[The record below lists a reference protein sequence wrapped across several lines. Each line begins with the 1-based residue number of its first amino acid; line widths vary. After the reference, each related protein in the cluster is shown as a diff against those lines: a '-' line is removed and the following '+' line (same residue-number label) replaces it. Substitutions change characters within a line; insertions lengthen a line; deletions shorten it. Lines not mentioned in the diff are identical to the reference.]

1 MSSRNT
7 RMKLSH
13 KTSRSNSLL
22 NALRRCILLQARTG
36 SRASPLSHSIFCTRH
51 CTHLRLSEAPDL
63 VGLPSTQT
71 GLGPE
76 NGPLSRSRKWTVPW
90 AQNASH
96 GFNGFAFGRW
106 KNGPDVASIFW
117 PLNSAFFAVT
127 GQGPFSG
134 RRNGSNF
141 WHPNWVHFLD
151 PETGPPLV
159 KLNREA

>member
-1 MSSRNT
+1 
-7 RMKLSH
+7 MKLSH
-13 KTSRSNSLL
+13 KTSRSKSLL

-51 CTHLRLSEAPDL
+51 CTRLRISEPPDL
-63 VGLPSTQT
+63 VGQPSTQT

-76 NGPLSRSRKWTVPW
+76 NGPLSRSRKWTAPW

-106 KNGPDVASIFW
+106 KNGPDIASIFW

-151 PETGPPLV
+151 PEPGPFSGPTYRAI
-159 KLNREA
+159 K